1 MHDRPI
7 AFVTMDDLE
16 GYVTDDH
23 LSVPE
28 LAALGW
34 AVETVSWRA
43 PASRWERFAGV
54 VIRSPWDYQ
63 HAVAQFIA
71 ALEGIAASGA
81 LLANSLSLVRWNIRK
96 SYLVDL
102 AARGCPLPDTV
113 ISRALEAGELAAFVR
128 DCGDEGAVVKPM
140 VGGGG
145 VGIFHLRPSDARS
158 TAAALDTL
166 GGREV
171 LLQRFLPAILSEG
184 EHSLVF
190 LNGAFSHAVR
200 KVAATG
206 EFRVQEERGATILP
220 ETPRADLLDTAVAVL
235 ALLDAPPLYAR
246 VDLVRDRGRPSLMEL
261 ELIEPS
267 LYLRADPGAP
277 ARFAAAI
284 DAWVTTNG

>member
-1 MHDRPI
+1 MHDRSI

-23 LSVPE
+23 LAVPE
-28 LAALGW
+28 LDRLGW
-34 AVETVSWRA
+34 AVESVSWRA
-43 PASRWERFAGV
+43 PRVRWERFAGV

-63 HAVAQFIA
+63 HAVGPFIA
-71 ALEGIAASGA
+71 ALESIDASGA
-81 LLANSLSLVRWNIRK
+81 RLANPLLLVRWNIRK

-113 ISRALEAGELAAFVR
+113 ISGALDDDELASFVR
-128 DCGDEGAVVKPM
+128 DCGRVGAVVKPM

-145 VGIFHLRPSDARS
+145 VGIFHVRPDDAVS
-158 TAAALDTL
+158 AAAPLAAL

-200 KVAATG
+200 KVAAAG
-206 EFRVQEERGATILP
+206 EFRVQEERGATILS
-220 ETPRADLLDTAVAVL
+220 ETPSADLIETAAAVL
-235 ALLDAPPLYAR
+235 ARLDAPPLYAR
-246 VDLVRDRGRPSLMEL
+246 VDLVRDEGWPTLMEL

-267 LYLRADPGAP
+267 LYLRTDPGAP

-284 DAWVTTNG
+284 DAWARA